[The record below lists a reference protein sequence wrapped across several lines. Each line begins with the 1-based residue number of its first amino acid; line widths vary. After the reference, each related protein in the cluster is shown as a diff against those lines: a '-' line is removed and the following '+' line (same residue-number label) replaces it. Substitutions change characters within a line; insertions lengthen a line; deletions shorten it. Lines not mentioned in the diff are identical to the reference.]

1 MELRDYFL
9 YFRKHL
15 FTVITVV
22 AVVTVATILISWY
35 RPVQYDA
42 SLSFAVE
49 RVNKQETSEYQYD
62 GYYEI
67 QAADL
72 FSQTVISWFL
82 TPSVLFEI
90 YDRAD
95 LDPEIGTLDRF
106 ANRFKTRKYSPQNI
120 VVRFKADSREKAEKL
135 SNAIISVVEE
145 KAVHLNRN
153 DQGDS
158 LFNVVGETPVI
169 VESRPNV
176 TVNGIVAL
184 VAGLMLSLVTLG
196 VLRYLK
202 EE

>member
-1 MELRDYFL
+1 MEFRDYLFYL
-9 YFRKHL
+9 RKHL
-15 FTVITVV
+15 FTVIVV
-22 AVVTVATILISWY
+22 TALVTVATVLVSWS

-49 RVNKQETSEYQYD
+49 RVNKQQTTEYQFD
-62 GYYEI
+62 GFYEI

-95 LDPEIGTLDRF
+95 LDPEIGSLDRF

-120 VVRFKADSREKAEKL
+120 VVRFQEDSREKAEKL

-145 KAVHLNRN
+145 KAVHLNRTEEGN
-153 DQGDS
+153 S

-176 TVNGIVAL
+176 AVNGIVAF

-196 VLRYLK
+196 MLRYLK